1 MNQYRIQQK
10 ATLYYETIVEAKS
23 LEEAFRL
30 ADESSDWERQDELLT
45 LEDEFW
51 YNENDT
57 EWKQKLLNIFNGHE

>member
-10 ATLYYETIVEAKS
+10 ATLYYETIVEAES

-45 LEDEFW
+45 LDDDFW
-51 YNENDT
+51 YQENDT
-57 EWKQKLLNIFNGHE
+57 EWKQK

>member
-1 MNQYRIQQK
+1 MNEYRIQQK
-10 ATLYYETIVEAKS
+10 ATLYYETVVEAES

-30 ADESSDWERQDELLT
+30 ADEYSDWERQDELLT

-57 EWKQKLLNIFNGHE
+57 EWKQK